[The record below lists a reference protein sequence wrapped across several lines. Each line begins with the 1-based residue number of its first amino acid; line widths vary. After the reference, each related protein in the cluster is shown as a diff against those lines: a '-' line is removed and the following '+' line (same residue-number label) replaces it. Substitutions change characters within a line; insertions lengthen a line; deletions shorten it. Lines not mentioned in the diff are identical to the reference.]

1 MLKKVHATSK
11 TRKFFFKRKCTGI
24 YEYST
29 SYMGHLNN
37 VTGEWD
43 IQLSYK

>member
-1 MLKKVHATSK
+1 MEDWEILFQKEM
-11 TRKFFFKRKCTGI
+11 FW

-37 VTGEWD
+37 ITGEWD
-43 IQLSYK
+43 IQISYN